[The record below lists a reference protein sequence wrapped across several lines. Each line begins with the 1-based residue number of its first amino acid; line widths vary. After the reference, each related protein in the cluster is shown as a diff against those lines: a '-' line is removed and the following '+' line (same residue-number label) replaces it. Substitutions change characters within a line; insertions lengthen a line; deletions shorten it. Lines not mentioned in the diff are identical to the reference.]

1 MTDRITKR
9 DFYTA
14 VITLVTDGTMTIDKD
29 AFVDIATN
37 EIALLDKKAAK
48 AKAKAAEKKA
58 EGDALTDAVKAVLTN
73 DYQTIADVAAQI
85 EGDDVTVHKVSYRL
99 TTLVDNGVA
108 EKTQITIPATETSKA
123 RKVNA
128 YKLVG

>member
-85 EGDDVTVHKVSYRL
+85 EVFVERVGL
-99 TTLVDNGVA
+99 FLVFSA
-108 EKTQITIPATETSKA
+108 I
-123 RKVNA
+123 
-128 YKLVG
+128 